1 MKILILGLLSP
12 ICNFF
17 IQVKTSLN
25 APPGSSASANFTP
38 GGGGNT
44 SGPSS
49 NKKKPSPAATSEKAN
64 VGTGSGSSSATPGG
78 GGGGGS
84 TTRQVTSRD
93 STTPTVSRSNRAAA
107 QKAND
112 RIDDII
118 FDTERVTSSPPSN
131 HSSGLLHPDEHAD
144 VGSVLH
150 RALSIVS
157 DNPRSTFQ

>member
-49 NKKKPSPAATSEKAN
+49 NKKNPSPAPTSKKAN

-78 GGGGGS
+78 GGGS
-84 TTRQVTSRD
+84 TTRPITSRD
-93 STTPTVSRSNRAAA
+93 STTPTVSWSNRAGA

-118 FDTERVTSSPPSN
+118 FNTERVTSSPPSN
-131 HSSGLLHPDEHAD
+131 HLSGLLHPDEHAD
-144 VGSVLH
+144 LGSALH